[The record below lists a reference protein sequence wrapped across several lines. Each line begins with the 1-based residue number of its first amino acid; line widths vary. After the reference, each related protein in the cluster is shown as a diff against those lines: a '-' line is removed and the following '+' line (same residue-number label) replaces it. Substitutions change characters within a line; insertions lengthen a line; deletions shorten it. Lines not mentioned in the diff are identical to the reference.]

1 MVWGSQGRVRSDSCT
16 KALSFHCSNGFLFA
30 REHIIWY
37 ENKRQKKT
45 QKDRPQ
51 WHLVKAK
58 NEVKPSTTGVSY
70 QIVINNADIEDLLP
84 WNDQVKEICKLGV

>member
-1 MVWGSQGRVRSDSCT
+1 MKLVNQWNQNKGRSPCP
-16 KALSFHCSNGFLFA
+16 LP
-30 REHIIWY
+30 
-37 ENKRQKKT
+37 KT
-45 QKDRPQ
+45 QKDHPQ